1 MHGGMEVSVFNSIN
15 IYSSPVPSLES
26 EAFKPS
32 YQKLQANKRKTLCSS
47 SDAFSIA
54 MQNTTTLCSTFGH
67 TGPFQTNLIT
77 PHTREDGTLSLTF
90 GSEKSM
96 GIWALQESYAWLGT
110 TPWVSFPC
118 TPTWTCRCRS
128 ASLWA
133 SSSPWVHW
141 SLARSSSSTSTSGCS
156 CFCFPGGHTRIGEKA
171 AMGPS
176 SRCNHT
182 SGWQQLQ
189 SSLAWDEER
198 IPHLPVPRVHQTAK
212 QTWNS
217 TQVGS
222 VALCEDE
229 MWPHKGLSTVLGM
242 TVP

>member
-1 MHGGMEVSVFNSIN
+1 
-15 IYSSPVPSLES
+15 
-26 EAFKPS
+26 
-32 YQKLQANKRKTLCSS
+32 
-47 SDAFSIA
+47 

-67 TGPFQTNLIT
+67 TGPFQTNLIM

-90 GSEKSM
+90 GSEKSV

-171 AMGPS
+171 TMGPS

-182 SGWQQLQ
+182 SGWQQLCH
-189 SSLAWDEER
+189 
-198 IPHLPVPRVHQTAK
+198 IPHWP
-212 QTWNS
+212 
-217 TQVGS
+217 GS
-222 VALCEDE
+222 KSKFPTSLSLGFPKLQNRPGIALKWGVWHSVRMKCDNT
-229 MWPHKGLSTVLGM
+229 KGLAQCRAWPSHKCKPIVTVL
-242 TVP
+242 